1 MQILTQV
8 WRLLNG
14 AQRRQLI
21 GLQLLAVAMAFSTVG
36 GIAAVVPFFTV
47 LADPTAIERNA
58 ALHLLY
64 QRLRFDSEA
73 SFVIA
78 LGIAFAAIVFLANA
92 VNLFGTLAINR
103 FALRVGDTFY
113 VRLFDE
119 YLRRVY
125 GFHSRSNSSALASK
139 LLHETGRVASGILQQ
154 GLILVANLLTIAFVM
169 ISILLLNPLVAVGAL
184 AGLGASYAA
193 IYAITRERLLR
204 NGRSETRYYSERT
217 RVVNESLGAIKEII
231 VLRAREF
238 FVHRFAGQCRSIS
251 RIELSTLAISLS
263 PRSILECGTVFCL
276 VSVALYLRS
285 RGGGVGSWVAQL
297 SFIGLSAYR
306 LLPALQQ
313 SFTAIVRIRANHSA
327 FDSIAADL
335 QPARPGETNTRTE
348 ITQRTWHGGLRREM
362 RLHDVSFR
370 YAADRPTVISNV
382 TLSLPAG
389 AAIGF
394 VGANGS
400 GKTTLVDVLAG
411 LLLPYSGQV
420 EVDGITLDH
429 TNRSAW
435 QSTIAYVP
443 QHVFLLDAT
452 VAENIALGI
461 PATHIDRQRV
471 TTAVSLARLTECV
484 ACLPNGYD
492 EVLGERGCRLSG
504 GQRQR
509 LGIARALYR
518 DASLLIFD
526 EATSALDA
534 VAEEEIADMLETLRP
549 SRTVLMIAHQLSA
562 LRHCDVI
569 HEIRN
574 GRIVRSGTYREFQP
588 AMRTRALNAAE
599 REG

>member
-1 MQILTQV
+1 MQILTQL
-8 WRLLNG
+8 WKLLDA

-21 GLQLLAVAMAFSTVG
+21 GLQLLSVAMAFSTVG

-64 QRLRFDSEA
+64 QRMRFDSEA
-73 SFVIA
+73 SFAIA
-78 LGIAFAAIVFLANA
+78 LGIAFVAIVLLANA

-113 VRLFDE
+113 VRLFDQ
-119 YLRRVY
+119 YLRRDY
-125 GFHSRSNSSALASK
+125 GFHSRNSSSALASK

-184 AGLGASYAA
+184 TGLGSSYAA
-193 IYAITRERLLR
+193 IYAITRQRLLR
-204 NGRSETRYYSERT
+204 NGRSESRHYAERT
-217 RVVNESLGAIKEII
+217 RVVNESLGAIKEVI
-231 VLRAREF
+231 VLQAREF
-238 FVHRFAGQCRSIS
+238 FVQRLAGLCRSIS

-263 PRSILECGTVFCL
+263 PKSILECGTVFCL
-276 VSVALYLRS
+276 VSIALYLRN
-285 RGGGVGSWVAQL
+285 RGGVGSWVAQL
-297 SFIGLSAYR
+297 SFIGLAAYR

-313 SFTAIVRIRANHSA
+313 SFTAIVRIRASHSA

-335 QPARPGETNTRTE
+335 QPVRSGEPDTRTGM
-348 ITQRTWHGGLRREM
+348 TQRTWHGGLRREL
-362 RLHDVSFR
+362 RLRDVSFR
-370 YAADRPTVISNV
+370 YSADRPTVISNV

-411 LLLPYSGQV
+411 LLLPQSGHV
-420 EVDGITLDH
+420 EVDGIALDG

-435 QSTIAYVP
+435 QSAIAYVP

-452 VAENIALGI
+452 VAENIALGV

-471 TTAVSLARLTECV
+471 ATAVSLARLTECI
-484 ACLPNGYD
+484 ANLANGYD

-518 DASLLIFD
+518 DASLVIFD

-569 HEIRN
+569 HEIRS
-574 GRIVRSGTYREFQP
+574 GRIVRSGTYREFQR
-588 AMRTRALNAAE
+588 AMRTRTLNPA
-599 REG
+599 GWQG

>member
-1 MQILTQV
+1 MQVLTQV
-8 WRLLNG
+8 WKLLNG
-14 AQRRQLI
+14 TQRRQLV
-21 GLQLLAVAMAFSTVG
+21 GLQLLSVAMAFSTVG

-47 LADPTAIERNA
+47 LSDPTAIERNA

-64 QRLRFDSEA
+64 RRMHFDSEV

-78 LGIAFAAIVFLANA
+78 LGVAFAVIVLLANA
-92 VNLFGTLAINR
+92 VSLFGTLAINR

-119 YLRRVY
+119 YLRRDY
-125 GFHSRSNSSALASK
+125 GFHSRSSSAALASR

-169 ISILLLNPLVAVGAL
+169 ISIVLLNPLVAVGAL
-184 AGLGASYAA
+184 TGLGASYAA

-204 NGRSETRYYSERT
+204 NGRNETRCYAERT
-217 RVVNESLGAIKEII
+217 RVVNESLGAIKEVI
-231 VLRAREF
+231 VLHAREY
-238 FVHRFAGQCRSIS
+238 FVRRFAGQCRTIS

-276 VSVALYLRS
+276 VSVALYLRG
-285 RGGGVGSWVAQL
+285 RGGGVGTWVAQL
-297 SFIGLSAYR
+297 SFIGLAAYR

-327 FDSIAADL
+327 FDSIADDL
-335 QPARPGETNTRTE
+335 QPARSGEINTRTD
-348 ITQRTWHGGLRREM
+348 ITQRTWRGGLCREM
-362 RLHDVSFR
+362 LLRDVSFR
-370 YAADRPTVISNV
+370 YAPDRPEVICNV
-382 TLSLPAG
+382 SLSLPAG

-400 GKTTLVDVLAG
+400 GKTTLVDLLAG
-411 LLLPYSGQV
+411 LLLPHSGRM
-420 EVDGITLDH
+420 EVDGIAIDP

-452 VAENIALGI
+452 VAENVALGT
-461 PATHIDRQRV
+461 PATQIDRKRV
-471 TTAVSLARLTECV
+471 AAAISLARLTECV
-484 ACLPNGYD
+484 AALPSGYD

-534 VAEEEIADMLETLRP
+534 VAEKEIADMLETLRP
-549 SRTVLMIAHQLSA
+549 RRTVLMIAHQLSA

-574 GRIVRSGTYREFQP
+574 GMIVRSGTYREFQP

-599 REG
+599 RED